1 MGALD
6 GVTVL
11 DLSIIVQGP
20 QAAAM
25 LHDLG
30 AEVVKVELPGVGD
43 LARWI
48 HLADDDPRS
57 GFFEACNRGK
67 RSVTLDLRTPGG
79 REACLRLAARSDVL
93 VANFVPGTLERWG
106 LSYEEVAAVNSGIV
120 YATGST
126 FGPVGPMAQREGAD
140 TSGQASGGL
149 IAGTGLDGSEPTPVG
164 AVIADVTG
172 SQNMVVGILAALLHR
187 DRNGGRG
194 QRIDVSLLGG
204 QIWAQASEYTAHL
217 LTGRP
222 QQRSNRGHPMIR
234 GVLRQFATA
243 DGHLVLVGVPGSLW
257 PGFARALGRP
267 ELADDER
274 FNTLFLTPENLA
286 ALFGILEE
294 IFATRTSDEWDE
306 RLTAEGQRHAI
317 VRTHEQVAADP
328 HTWENGYLAEG
339 DHPQWGRIK
348 VVGCPIRFSAT
359 PAEPGIAAPELG
371 QHTEE
376 VLLELGYSWDE
387 IGQLR
392 EVGAC

>member
-6 GVTVL
+6 GVKVL

-20 QAAAM
+20 QATAM

-30 AEVVKVELPGVGD
+30 ADVIKVELPGVGD

-48 HLADDDPRS
+48 ALGDDDPRS

-93 VANFVPGTLERWG
+93 VANFVPGTLERFG
-106 LSYEEVAAVNSGIV
+106 LSYEEVSAVNPGIV

-126 FGPVGPMAQREGAD
+126 FGPVGPLAGREGAD

-149 IAGTGLDGSEPTPVG
+149 IAGTGRDGTEPTPV
-164 AVIADVTG
+164 AAMIADHCG
-172 SQNMVVGILAALLHR
+172 SQNLVIGILAALLHR
-187 DRNGGRG
+187 AQTGQG
-194 QRIDVSLLGG
+194 QRVDVSLLGG

-222 QQRSNRGHPMIR
+222 QGRSNRGHPMIR
-234 GVLRQFATA
+234 GLLRLFQTA
-243 DGHLVLVGVPGSLW
+243 DGWLALVGVPGHLW

-267 ELADDER
+267 ELAEDPR
-274 FNTLFLTPENLA
+274 FNSLFLTEENLA
-286 ALFGILEE
+286 ELFGMLDG
-294 IFATRTSDEWDE
+294 IFITRTSAEWDE
-306 RLTAEGQRHAI
+306 RLSTEGQRHAI
-317 VRTHEQVAADP
+317 VRSHQDVVADP

-339 DHPQWGRIK
+339 DHPAWGRIR
-348 VVGCPIRFSAT
+348 VVGSPIRFSAT
-359 PAEPGIAAPELG
+359 PADPGIATPELG

-387 IGQLR
+387 IGALR
-392 EVGAC
+392 EAGAC

>member
-6 GVTVL
+6 GVKVL

-30 AEVVKVELPGVGD
+30 AEVIKVELPGVGD

-48 HLADDDPRS
+48 HLSPDDSRS

-79 REACLRLAARSDVL
+79 REACLRLAAMSDVL
-93 VANFVPGTLERWG
+93 IANFVPGTLEQWG
-106 LSYEEVAAVNSGIV
+106 LSYGEVAAVNPGIV

-126 FGPVGPMAQREGAD
+126 FGPVGPLARREGAD

-149 IAGTGLDGSEPTPVG
+149 IASTGVDGGEPTPVG
-164 AVIADVTG
+164 AVIADHCG

-187 DRNGGRG
+187 VGSGRG
-194 QRIDVSLLGG
+194 QRVDVSLLGG

-222 QQRSNRGHPMIR
+222 QGRANRGHPMIS
-234 GVLRQFATA
+234 GVLRQFRTA
-243 DGHLVLVGVPGSLW
+243 DGHLVLVGVPPALW

-267 ELADDER
+267 ELAEDER
-274 FNTLFLTPENLA
+274 FNTLFLTADNLQV
-286 ALFGILEE
+286 LFGILDE
-294 IFATRTSDEWDE
+294 IFLTRTTADWDE
-306 RLTAEGQRHAI
+306 RLTAEGQRHAT
-317 VRTHEQVAADP
+317 VRTYAEVVADP
-328 HTWENGYLAEG
+328 HTWDNGYLVER
-339 DHPQWGRIK
+339 DHPDGGR
-348 VVGCPIRFSAT
+348 VRAVGCPIRFSAT
-359 PAEPGIAAPELG
+359 PATPGLVAAELG

-376 VLLELGYSWDE
+376 VLLEAGYSWDE
-387 IGQLR
+387 IEALR
-392 EVGAC
+392 AAGAC